1 MGSEAKEMVRR
12 AGPWLVSDSKSGF
25 CAMSLRCI
33 RGLLFVLFSN
43 AGVLLQRYGLLK
55 QLVWRCTAALNSSC

>member
-12 AGPWLVSDSKSGF
+12 AGRSLESDSKSGF

-43 AGVLLQRYGLLK
+43 AGVLLRRYGTETT
-55 QLVWRCTAALNSSC
+55 CMAMYSCSEQ